1 MTTIINHLL
10 NIEEA
15 DLDQPDDIF
24 EEMEEEYADTHNH
37 GEAFVEIGV
46 GSMRNGIRFKDHDIG
61 VKSIENWCKLA
72 FVLLQRGDLEKE
84 NITVILIGGDQ
95 EGGIGHVVT
104 VLNVIIGLVL
114 IDLVMFA

>member
-72 FVLLQRGDLEKE
+72 FCPLTKRRFRKGEYNSNTDRWRPARR
-84 NITVILIGGDQ
+84 DWACCH
-95 EGGIGHVVT
+95 GIKCNNWFGT
-104 VLNVIIGLVL
+104 
-114 IDLVMFA
+114 D